1 MGRYSGT
8 VRFLVW
14 ILCCHFCHGYTT
26 LWDVVKNEFSLH
38 KIARAIE
45 ERELSYLF
53 MADNITIFLPS
64 NEAYFD
70 FVPKSFGYSRNDV
83 NMWRELVLYSSVP
96 GALLLE
102 NIRDRDMLG
111 SRLGADFKIYCN
123 KYTDKK
129 GQFTTMNG
137 ARFIESD
144 IQTENG
150 VLHIMD
156 RVLAPMSSNNTLAE
170 YIESPT
176 IPKLSFESIIKAKI
190 VVPDL
195 EAETRNASLYF
206 TSFSPNDSFL
216 LAMPSYGKDRI
227 FLDWGLLEK
236 VYRAHIVPYSVLFLP
251 SVGPMPN
258 IQASVGTLSFTRYNG
273 QIYVYNG
280 MVRARVVQANIP
292 VGNGVLHVIDNLLYF
307 VYDNVVQ
314 RLGGMQETSKMWE
327 YMKKL
332 PDSIQARLNSTNTN
346 YTVFAPTDWA
356 FSKIPTSQQQELD
369 RDDEEGEKLLKY
381 LLFGHIIPNVQ
392 LDAAM
397 LSHDQTLTTM
407 DNRSI
412 HIKHVDGDTYL
423 ESGSVRARLEMT
435 NIGCTN
441 GVIHLISNILFFKN
455 FTIWEAIENIP
466 QLSIMY
472 SFAIQY
478 SDIEA
483 KLSAET
489 SGALTMFMA
498 SDSVLKTTSRSALD
512 TLNSYP
518 HMVHQALRGQI
529 VQGQFSSSS
538 IASSVQVGT
547 LAGKS
552 LRIYKEDSSTGT
564 EDEDMMVEGSHVKA
578 RVIVKDIW
586 CSNGVLHIVDDIL
599 HVAIRSII
607 EEMDR
612 RPDISYTRTMFRVIP
627 ALQDHLS
634 QLAQSF
640 TVFIPHNDAYASLP
654 WASVNSLL
662 KNINKTKEL
671 MQAHIV
677 TGVAKNMNE
686 LADRQML
693 TADKN
698 VIYIIKKDGNVYV
711 VNNNMWAKV
720 IVPDIPASNGVIHI
734 INNLVYYPY
743 KTVMEMLDSSDELRA
758 FYSMM
763 SGLPEFNDLVNKGER
778 NLTVFAPSADFLNSL
793 AISRLDRI
801 RNSTHV
807 LRKLYRGHLFPSF
820 RLDDEFLRRYQV
832 EEYVSRSSLN
842 MTFTLRRSGE
852 DTYIDAGY
860 TRTMF
865 RVIPALQD
873 HLSQLAQSFTV
884 FIPHNDAYASLPWAS
899 VNSLL
904 KNINKTK
911 ELMQAHIVT
920 GVAKNINELADRQML
935 TADKNVIYIIKKE
948 GNVYVVNNN
957 MWAKVIVPDIP
968 ASNGVIHIINN
979 LVYYPY
985 KTVMEMLDSSDE
997 LRAFYSM
1004 MSGLP
1009 EFNDLVNKGERNLTV
1024 FAPSADFLNSLAIS
1038 RLDRIRNSTHVL
1050 RKLYRGHLF
1059 PSFRLDDEFLRRYQV
1074 EEYVSRSSLNMTFTL
1089 RRSGEDTYIDAGY
1102 EPAYI
1107 DLIGRGY
1114 GCSNGVIYVID
1125 GFLNYSPFNLMERL
1139 QGDSNIEHSLGYLL
1153 RLLNNTPETLLSG
1166 EDRTFTLIIP
1176 RNQAL
1181 RKLTYTDYMTLDN
1194 FPPSERM
1201 KVFWRHVLNDSEVTY
1216 QDLKQGKV
1224 RSDVLPKDVVL
1235 ESNQDGVFFKWRHV
1249 QSKVIESDRLASNGV
1264 IHIVDSFLF
1273 TTSDPKTT
1281 PKSTTHLPT
1290 STTRALPVA
1299 ETGCVLYH
1307 PCLTV
1312 LLMLSL
1318 VTFSLFT

>member
-1 MGRYSGT
+1 MK
-8 VRFLVW
+8 W
-14 ILCCHFCHGYTT
+14 ILFVLLLCCHGYGESRSM
-26 LWDVVKNEFSLH
+26 WEFMRVEGRVRW
-38 KIARAIE
+38 IARAIE

-53 MADNITIFLPS
+53 MAENITIFLPS
-64 NEAYFD
+64 NDAYFD
-70 FVPKSFGYSRNDV
+70 FVPKSFGYNRNDV
-83 NMWRELVLYSSVP
+83 NMWRELVLYSSVQ

-102 NIRDRDMLG
+102 NIKDKDMLG
-111 SRLGADFKIYCN
+111 TRLGADFKIYCN

-129 GQFTTMNG
+129 GQFTTING

-170 YIESPT
+170 YIERPT
-176 IPKLSFESIIKAKI
+176 IPNLSFESIIKAKI

-195 EAETRNASLYF
+195 EAETRNSSLYF

-251 SVGPMPN
+251 SIGPMPN

-332 PDSIQARLNSTNTN
+332 PDNIQAKLNSTSVN

-356 FSKIPTSQQQELD
+356 FSKIPTSQQLELD

-381 LLFGHIIPNVQ
+381 LLFGHIIPDVQ

-397 LSHDQTLTTM
+397 LSHDQMLRTM
-407 DNRSI
+407 DNRTI

-478 SDIEA
+478 PDIEA

-512 TLNSYP
+512 TLNSFP
-518 HMVHQALRGQI
+518 HMVYQALRGQI

-538 IASSVQVGT
+538 VASSVQVGT

-552 LRIYKEDSSTGT
+552 LRIYKEDSRTGT

-612 RPDISYTRTMFRVIP
+612 RPDISYTRTMFR
-627 ALQDHLS
+627 A
-634 QLAQSF
+634 
-640 TVFIPHNDAYASLP
+640 
-654 WASVNSLL
+654 
-662 KNINKTKEL
+662 
-671 MQAHIV
+671 
-677 TGVAKNMNE
+677 
-686 LADRQML
+686 
-693 TADKN
+693 
-698 VIYIIKKDGNVYV
+698 
-711 VNNNMWAKV
+711 
-720 IVPDIPASNGVIHI
+720 
-734 INNLVYYPY
+734 
-743 KTVMEMLDSSDELRA
+743 
-758 FYSMM
+758 
-763 SGLPEFNDLVNKGER
+763 
-778 NLTVFAPSADFLNSL
+778 
-793 AISRLDRI
+793 
-801 RNSTHV
+801 
-807 LRKLYRGHLFPSF
+807 
-820 RLDDEFLRRYQV
+820 
-832 EEYVSRSSLN
+832 
-842 MTFTLRRSGE
+842 
-852 DTYIDAGY
+852 
-860 TRTMF
+860 
-865 RVIPALQD
+865 IPALQD

-920 GVAKNINELADRQML
+920 GVAKNIDELADRQML
-935 TADKNVIYIIKKE
+935 QADKNVIYIVKKS

-968 ASNGVIHIINN
+968 ASNGIIHIINN

-985 KTVMEMLDSSDE
+985 KTVAEMLDSTDE
-997 LRAFYSM
+997 LRAFYM
-1004 MSGLP
+1004 IMSGLP
-1009 EFNDLVNKGERNLTV
+1009 EFNSLVNKGERNLTV

-1050 RKLYRGHLF
+1050 RKLFRGHLF

-1074 EEYVSRSSLNMTFTL
+1074 EEYVSRSSLNTTFTL
-1089 RRSGEDTYIDAGY
+1089 RRSGDDTYIDAGY

-1153 RLLNNTPETLLSG
+1153 RLLNNTSETLLSR
-1166 EDRTFTLIIP
+1166 EDKTYTLLIP
-1176 RNQAL
+1176 RNLAL
-1181 RKLTYTDYMTLDN
+1181 RKLTYTDFMTLDN

-1201 KVFWRHVLNDSEVTY
+1201 KVFWRHVLNDTEVTY
-1216 QDLKQGKV
+1216 HDLKQGTV
-1224 RSDVLPKDVVL
+1224 RSDVLPKDVML
-1235 ESNQDGVFFKWRHV
+1235 ETNQDGVFFKWRHV
-1249 QSKVIESDRLASNGV
+1249 QSKVVEYDRLASNGV

-1281 PKSTTHLPT
+1281 PRSTTYVPT
-1290 STTRALPVA
+1290 STTRVLPVA
-1299 ETGCVLYH
+1299 ETGCVLHH

-1312 LLMLSL
+1312 LLMLSSA
-1318 VTFSLFT
+1318 TFSLFT